1 MLDWHICQICYP
13 LEIKLLLLLLLMLYC
28 KIIIAVLN
36 IPNMCLES
44 KKHVLK
50 WRNGHVFPFQHRFQ
64 NESLFNG

>member
-1 MLDWHICQICYP
+1 MLDWHTCQICCP

-44 KKHVLK
+44 KKRVEVEK
-50 WRNGHVFPFQHRFQ
+50 RARFSISTQ
-64 NESLFNG
+64 VSERIFV